1 MSDSKTGSKSDLNES
16 NMPLL
21 DDDQTEKAGET
32 PEKEQIELTEEG
44 AEEKDDSKET
54 EKTKKKKEKKEKKK
68 KEPKPPKEKKP
79 KGPSCVETLS
89 AGLDLTNRD
98 GKSINTDVCLDF
110 DDVLAEPAGA
120 HGVDPIWQISF
131 ILFSQTKL
139 WLYRIF
145 AALLAVPAALMWALV
160 FSLVTV
166 VYVWILAPALRL
178 FELLAAVGRRVFVGV
193 MRCTVEP
200 ICSAVGAVFSQ
211 IGVSQKSV
219 VSEA

>member
-1 MSDSKTGSKSDLNES
+1 M
-16 NMPLL
+16 
-21 DDDQTEKAGET
+21 
-32 PEKEQIELTEEG
+32 
-44 AEEKDDSKET
+44 
-54 EKTKKKKEKKEKKK
+54 
-68 KEPKPPKEKKP
+68 
-79 KGPSCVETLS
+79 
-89 AGLDLTNRD
+89 
-98 GKSINTDVCLDF
+98 DF

-178 FELLAAVGRRVFVGV
+178 FELLAAVGRRV
-193 MRCTVEP
+193 R
-200 ICSAVGAVFSQ
+200 
-211 IGVSQKSV
+211 KSTIIIFKKIDILI
-219 VSEA
+219 

>member
-1 MSDSKTGSKSDLNES
+1 MGNES

-21 DDDQTEKAGET
+21 EDDQAEKSGET
-32 PEKEQIELTEEG
+32 PEKEQIEMTEDG
-44 AEEKDDSKET
+44 VEEKDDSKET
-54 EKTKKKKEKKEKKK
+54 EKEKKKKEKKEKKK
-68 KEPKPPKEKKP
+68 KEPKEKKP
-79 KGPSCVETLS
+79 KGPNCVETLS
-89 AGLDLTNRD
+89 AGLNLTDRD
-98 GKSINTDVCLDF
+98 GKLINTDVCLDF
-110 DDVLAEPAGA
+110 DDVLAEPGST
-120 HGVDPIWQISF
+120 HGLDPVWQISF
-131 ILFSQTKL
+131 VLFSQTKL

-145 AALLAVPAALMWALV
+145 AALVAIPAALMWALV
-160 FSLVTV
+160 FSLITV

>member
-44 AEEKDDSKET
+44 AEERDDSQET
-54 EKTKKKKEKKEKKK
+54 EKTKKK

-79 KGPSCVETLS
+79 KGPSGVETLS

-160 FSLVTV
+160 FSLITV

-178 FELLAAVGRRVFVGV
+178 FELLAAVARRVFVGV

>member
-1 MSDSKTGSKSDLNES
+1 MGSDSKSGSKSDLNES

-21 DDDQTEKAGET
+21 EDDQTEKAGET
-32 PEKEQIELTEEG
+32 PEKEVIEMTEEG
-44 AEEKDDSKET
+44 AEEKDDSKE
-54 EKTKKKKEKKEKKK
+54 KEKKK
-68 KEPKPPKEKKP
+68 KEPKEKKP
-79 KGPSCVETLS
+79 KGPNCVETLS
-89 AGLDLTNRD
+89 AGLNMTDRD

-110 DDVLAEPAGA
+110 DDVLAEPGST
-120 HGVDPIWQISF
+120 HGLDPVWQISF
-131 ILFSQTKL
+131 VIFSQTKL

-145 AALLAVPAALMWALV
+145 AALVAVPAALVWALV
-160 FSLVTV
+160 FSLITV

-178 FELLAAVGRRVFVGV
+178 FELGVAVMRRVFVGV

>member
-1 MSDSKTGSKSDLNES
+1 MG
-16 NMPLL
+16 
-21 DDDQTEKAGET
+21 EKAGET

-44 AEEKDDSKET
+44 AEEKDDSTET

-145 AALLAVPAALMWALV
+145 AALLAVPAAVMWALV
-160 FSLVTV
+160 LSLRPKKKTRKKK
-166 VYVWILAPALRL
+166 ILCNDLISHITYIPYFIYLTQQVKRKHR
-178 FELLAAVGRRVFVGV
+178 FKEQSHYNFQ
-193 MRCTVEP
+193 P
-200 ICSAVGAVFSQ
+200 DIDF
-211 IGVSQKSV
+211 
-219 VSEA
+219 